1 MKLTATI
8 PILASV
14 ATIAN
19 AAPLEKR
26 AGTSYNGGNTANDV
40 VNKICAPVTL
50 IFARGSTESGN
61 MGSSVGPAL
70 AKALISQLG
79 ASGVAIQG
87 VDYEATIASNA
98 NMGSGGG
105 PVMAS
110 LAKQALSQCPNT
122 KIAISGYS
130 QGGTVT
136 HYAVK
141 SAGLSPDSVSSA
153 VLFGDPLLRQSV
165 GSLPARKV
173 KEFLCE
179 WRRCLRG
186 WNFLDQCR
194 TSLLHLQWRYNSW
207 CPVHRAAGWHKLG
220 QCLDHRIDSHYQHA
234 SYNVDSTCSFH
245 VGNSCGFHTK
255 DYQALVAVVVA

>member
-1 MKLTATI
+1 MMLTATLSL
-8 PILASV
+8 LASAASIV
-14 ATIAN
+14 S

-130 QGGTVT
+130 QGGSVT

-153 VLFGDPLLRQSV
+153 VLYGDPMQRQSV
-165 GSLPARKV
+165 GSLPASKV
-173 KEFLCE
+173 KQFCASGDGVCE
-179 WRRCLRG
+179 NGTFSISAAHLSY
-186 WNFLDQCR
+186 
-194 TSLLHLQWRYNSW
+194 TSNGDVTAGAQFIAQQAGTSSGSASTTAT
-207 CPVHRAAGWHKLG
+207 PTTGTPAATSTAAVAATSTAAAG
-220 QCLDHRIDSHYQHA
+220 
-234 SYNVDSTCSFH
+234 STPKT
-245 VGNSCGFHTK
+245 TK
-255 DYQALVAVVVA
+255 PWWQWW

>member
-1 MKLTATI
+1 MKLTATL

-165 GSLPARKV
+165 GNLPASKV
-173 KEFLCE
+173 KEFCASGDGVCE
-179 WRRCLRG
+179 GGTFSISAAHLSY
-186 WNFLDQCR
+186 
-194 TSLLHLQWRYNSW
+194 TSNGDTTAGAQFIAQQAGTSSGSASTTGSTPSTSTPATTSTQPAASTSATAAASTPKTTKPWWQWW
-207 CPVHRAAGWHKLG
+207 
-220 QCLDHRIDSHYQHA
+220 
-234 SYNVDSTCSFH
+234 
-245 VGNSCGFHTK
+245 
-255 DYQALVAVVVA
+255 